1 MRIVHLINT
10 LDPKPS
16 SDLYV
21 AQPVTF
27 ETLKR
32 AKSYAADFGI
42 EVTHVTAC
50 FEEEMSAIPP
60 WINERHTLRV
70 SSLDFPD
77 FADKRKLP
85 SLNEIFE
92 IAKTYSTDFDIFVY
106 SNVDIGVQPFFYQM
120 CAMHIGAGSDGFS
133 VTRRTVP
140 SEAKSV
146 EELCA
151 SPGEKHPGDDC
162 FVIKA
167 ELLQKF
173 DVPQVFSGVA
183 WFDRAVLLNCA
194 VHATSFERRTD
205 DYWTFHIGEDQSWS
219 NAKASTIG
227 RQNAKQ
233 IIALIERLEAEF
245 GKLYNIDR
253 VWNVFSNGYRVL
265 GLDAPQS
272 APKLKQRIRGLMGKK
287 GN

>member
-16 SDLYV
+16 SDLFV

-42 EVTHVTAC
+42 EVVHVTAC
-50 FEEEMSAIPP
+50 FEEEMKAIPS
-60 WINERHTLRV
+60 WITERHTLRV

-85 SLNEIFE
+85 SLKEIFE
-92 IAKTYSTDFDIFVY
+92 IAKTYATDSDIFVY
-106 SNVDIGVQPFFYQM
+106 SNIDIGIQPFFYQM

-133 VTRRTVP
+133 VTRRTIP
-140 SEAKSV
+140 AEAKSV
-146 EELCA
+146 EEHCA

-167 ELLQKF
+167 GLLEKF
-173 DVPQVFSGVA
+173 DIPQVFSGVA

-194 VHATSFERRTD
+194 VHATTFERRTD

-227 RQNAKQ
+227 RQNARQ
-233 IIALIERLEAEF
+233 VLALIDRLEAQF
-245 GKLYNIDR
+245 GKLYDIER
-253 VWNVFSNGYRVL
+253 VWKVFSHGYHVL
-265 GLDAPQS
+265 GLDSPKKGT
-272 APKLKQRIRGLMGKK
+272 KLKRRLLSWVGAKS
-287 GN
+287 N